1 MVQNNFDIIKKFITG
16 NGISDPDIKKSFKK
30 GKGWSFDLRIGDEYF
45 LSGSD
50 TPENLDD
57 NNQFIIIKPG
67 KFGSLI
73 TKEKV
78 CIDNNHIGLISV
90 KFTYKQKGLINVSGF
105 HVDPCYS
112 GNIIFTVFNAGPKD
126 IYIKRDDY
134 VFMICFLE
142 LKNNLEDVNSTHDLN
157 LKNFCNEGCSKRD
170 GYTSIPVS
178 MIEGLGGNSLTLMEN
193 NSRIERLEF
202 YIKVM
207 GGVALGLIAM
217 SLKNLFG

>member
-1 MVQNNFDIIKKFITG
+1 MVQNNYSIIKKFIRG
-16 NGISDPDIKKSFKK
+16 DGISDPDIKKSFKK

-45 LSGSD
+45 LSGND

-57 NNQFIIIKPG
+57 KNQFIIIKPG

-78 CIDNNHIGLISV
+78 CIDNRHIGLISV

-142 LKNNLEDVNSTHDLN
+142 LKETLENVNIAHDLN
-157 LKNFCNEGCSKRD
+157 LKNYCSDGCSEDD
-170 GYTSIPVS
+170 GFTSIPVS

-217 SLKNLFG
+217 SLKSLFG